1 MSNREVVFLSGA
13 RTAIGEYGGA
23 LKDLPAVDMAAKVV
37 RETVSRAGI
46 EPASIGGGQGIAA
59 IIERF

>member
-23 LKDLPAVDMAAKVV
+23 LKDLPAVDIAAKVV

-46 EPASIGGGQGIAA
+46 EPASIGGG
-59 IIERF
+59 